1 MQKKILVI
9 DDDPSLVALLY
20 HSLTEQGY
28 EVYKAH
34 DGQEGLRQIHSHQP
48 DLIILDIIMPKLD
61 GWQVCRRTREMSDV
75 PIIMLTTRGKEED
88 IVRGLDCGADDYLSK
103 PFSVTEL
110 LARVRAV
117 LRRAALPPPTEE
129 PIAYSDGYLTVSLA
143 ERRVVVQG
151 KPVKLTPTE
160 FRLLA
165 QLVENAGRSLTY
177 SQLLEKV
184 WGWEYTDDIDY
195 VRIYISHLRQ
205 RIEKDPSQ
213 PQYIL
218 TEYGVGYRF
227 DSRGGSN
234 KR

>member
-9 DDDPSLVALLY
+9 DDDPNLVAVLY

-34 DGQEGLRQIHSHQP
+34 DGQEGLWQIYSHQP
-48 DLIILDIIMPKLD
+48 DLIILDIIMPELD

-75 PIIMLTTRGKEED
+75 PIIMLTIRG
-88 IVRGLDCGADDYLSK
+88 R
-103 PFSVTEL
+103 EL
-110 LARVRAV
+110 LARVRSV
-117 LRRAALPPPTEE
+117 LRRAAPPPPTEE
-129 PIAYSDGYLTVSLA
+129 PVTYCDGYLTVNLT
-143 ERRVVVQG
+143 ERRVVVRG
-151 KPVKLTPTE
+151 EPVKLTPTE

-165 QLVENAGRSLTY
+165 QLVENAGRALTY
-177 SQLLEKV
+177 NQLLEKV
-184 WGWEYTDDIDY
+184 WGWEYRDDIDY
-195 VRIYISHLRQ
+195 VRIYIWHLRQ
-205 RIEKDPSQ
+205 RIEKDPRQ

>member
-28 EVYKAH
+28 EVYKAY
-34 DGQEGLRQIHSHQP
+34 DGQEGLRQIYSHQP
-48 DLIILDIIMPKLD
+48 DLIILDIIMPNLD

-75 PIIMLTTRGKEED
+75 PIIMLTTKGKEED
-88 IVRGLDCGADDYLSK
+88 IVRGLDSGADDYLSK

-129 PIAYSDGYLTVSLA
+129 PVAYNDEYLTVNLA
-143 ERRVVVQG
+143 ERRVIVRG
-151 KPVKLTPTE
+151 EPVKLTPTE

-184 WGWEYTDDIDY
+184 WGWEYRDDIDY
-195 VRIYISHLRQ
+195 VRIYIWHLRQ

-218 TEYGVGYRF
+218 TDYGVGYRF
-227 DSRGGSN
+227 ERKHD
-234 KR
+234 KL

>member
-34 DGQEGLRQIHSHQP
+34 DGQEGLQQIYNHQP
-48 DLIILDIIMPKLD
+48 DLIILDIIMPELD

-75 PIIMLTTRGKEED
+75 PIIMLTARGKEED

-117 LRRAALPPPTEE
+117 LRRAALPPPTEG
-129 PIAYSDGYLTVSLA
+129 PITYSDGYLTVNLT
-143 ERRVVVQG
+143 ERRVVVRG
-151 KPVKLTPTE
+151 EPVKLTPTE

-165 QLVENAGRSLTY
+165 QLVEHAGRALTY

-184 WGWEYTDDIDY
+184 WGWEYKDDIDY
-195 VRIYISHLRQ
+195 VRIYIWHLRQ

-227 DSRGGSN
+227 DSSITPSP
-234 KR
+234 

>member
-34 DGQEGLRQIHSHQP
+34 DGQEGLRQIYSHQP

-75 PIIMLTTRGKEED
+75 PIIMLSTRGKEED
-88 IVRGLDCGADDYLSK
+88 IVRGLDHGADDYLSK

-129 PIAYSDGYLTVSLA
+129 PVAYSDEYLTVNVA
-143 ERRVVVQG
+143 ERRVIVRG
-151 KPVKLTPTE
+151 EPVKLTPTAH
-160 FRLLA
+160 L
-165 QLVENAGRSLTY
+165 QPTAG
-177 SQLLEKV
+177 E
-184 WGWEYTDDIDY
+184 
-195 VRIYISHLRQ
+195 
-205 RIEKDPSQ
+205 
-213 PQYIL
+213 
-218 TEYGVGYRF
+218 GVGLGVQGRYRLCAHIHLAPAPE
-227 DSRGGSN
+227 DREGPQSAAVHPHRVRGWLSL
-234 KR
+234 RFERRVQ

>member
-1 MQKKILVI
+1 MTKKILVI

-34 DGQEGLRQIHSHQP
+34 DGQEGLRQIYNHQP
-48 DLIILDIIMPKLD
+48 DLIILDIIMPNLD

-117 LRRAALPPPTEE
+117 LRRTALPPPSEE
-129 PIAYSDGYLTVSLA
+129 PVTYSDGYLTVNLT
-143 ERRVVVQG
+143 ERRVVVRG
-151 KPVKLTPTE
+151 EPVKLTPTE

-165 QLVENAGRSLTY
+165 HLVENAGRALTY
-177 SQLLEKV
+177 GQLLEKV
-184 WGWEYTDDIDY
+184 WGWEYRDDIDY
-195 VRIYISHLRQ
+195 VRIYIWHLRQ

>member
-1 MQKKILVI
+1 MSKKILVV
-9 DDDPSLVALLY
+9 DDDPSLVSLLY
-20 HSLTEQGY
+20 HSLTDEGY
-28 EVYKAH
+28 EVYKAC
-34 DGQEGLRQIHSHQP
+34 DGQEGLRQIYNQQP

-88 IVRGLDCGADDYLSK
+88 VVRGLDYGADDYLSK

-117 LRRAALPPPTEE
+117 LRRAALPPSTEE
-129 PIAYSDGYLTVSLA
+129 PVAYNDGYLTVNLT
-143 ERRVVVQG
+143 ERRVTVQG
-151 KPVKLTPTE
+151 EPVKLTPTE

-165 QLVENAGRSLTY
+165 QLVENADRALTY
-177 SQLLEKV
+177 GQLLEKV
-184 WGWEYTDDIDY
+184 WGWEYKDDIDY
-195 VRIYISHLRQ
+195 VRIYIWHLRQ
-205 RIEKDPSQ
+205 RIEEDPSQ

-227 DSRGGSN
+227 ERRQD

>member
-1 MQKKILVI
+1 MSKKILVI

-20 HSLTEQGY
+20 HSLTDDGY
-28 EVYKAH
+28 EVYKAY
-34 DGQEGLRQIHSHQP
+34 DGQEGLRQIYNYQP
-48 DLIILDIIMPKLD
+48 DLIILDIVMPKLD

-88 IVRGLDCGADDYLSK
+88 VVRGLDYGADDYLSK
-103 PFSVTEL
+103 PFSVKEL

-117 LRRAALPPPTEE
+117 LRRTALPPSTEE
-129 PIAYSDGYLTVSLA
+129 PVTYSDGYLTVNLT

-151 KPVKLTPTE
+151 EPVKLTPTE

-165 QLVENAGRSLTY
+165 QLVENAGRALTY
-177 SQLLEKV
+177 GQLLEKV
-184 WGWEYTDDIDY
+184 WGWEYRDDIDY
-195 VRIYISHLRQ
+195 VRIYIWHLRQ

-227 DSRGGSN
+227 ESVQ
-234 KR
+234 